1 MVRGRDIIR
10 CQCVCRRPREESQR
24 SKGDSFRFLEESTR
38 RRASASKKAV
48 GGFDASPKKKNTY
61 APFSGARLIPYAF
74 QSRKTANANVGKKVP
89 ARNARV
95 IHAPRPSAR
104 SRPCPC
110 PGGSAP
116 RYPAPPRPPSR
127 TLMLVT
133 TAQPR
138 RARLSRFR
146 SFPASRGWKENG
158 KRLVTDSAGRFLV
171 RARGRGGA
179 GWSLP
184 AGTRARR
191 WLDVVAARLASPERS
206 NPEVATPRHEPG
218 RVAGRP
224 HSPREALKTTTRT
237 RANE

>member
-1 MVRGRDIIR
+1 
-10 CQCVCRRPREESQR
+10 
-24 SKGDSFRFLEESTR
+24 
-38 RRASASKKAV
+38 
-48 GGFDASPKKKNTY
+48 
-61 APFSGARLIPYAF
+61 
-74 QSRKTANANVGKKVP
+74 
-89 ARNARV
+89 
-95 IHAPRPSAR
+95 
-104 SRPCPC
+104 
-110 PGGSAP
+110 
-116 RYPAPPRPPSR
+116 
-127 TLMLVT
+127 MLVT

-146 SFPASRGWKENG
+146 SFPASRGWRENG

-224 HSPREALKTTTRT
+224 HSPRSAKNDDADARERMTFEMRRGC
-237 RANE
+237 RAYRRSRDRRARVHACAPFP

>member
-1 MVRGRDIIR
+1 MDGISSDVSACVEGRVKKVNDQKAIPFASWKS
-10 CQCVCRRPREESQR
+10 RRVDAHPRQKKPSEV
-24 SKGDSFRFLEESTR
+24 FFTR
-38 RRASASKKAV
+38 RRKRK
-48 GGFDASPKKKNTY
+48 DTY

-95 IHAPRPSAR
+95 IHAPHPSAR

-146 SFPASRGWKENG
+146 SFPASRGWRENG

>member
-1 MVRGRDIIR
+1 MDGISSDVSACVEGRVKKVNDQKAI
-10 CQCVCRRPREESQR
+10 PFA
-24 SKGDSFRFLEESTR
+24 SFRVDV
-38 RRASASKKAV
+38 RRAHQKAD
-48 GGFDASPKKKNTY
+48 GGFDASPKKKRHVCAVFWCPVDTVC
-61 APFSGARLIPYAF
+61 IPV
-74 QSRKTANANVGKKVP
+74 SKNRKRKRWKKS
-89 ARNARV
+89 ASRNARV
-95 IHAPRPSAR
+95 VHAPRPSAR
-104 SRPCPC
+104 SHPCPC

-146 SFPASRGWKENG
+146 SFPASRGWRENG

>member
-1 MVRGRDIIR
+1 MH
-10 CQCVCRRPREESQR
+10 S
-24 SKGDSFRFLEESTR
+24 SLEKPQT
-38 RRASASKKAV
+38 
-48 GGFDASPKKKNTY
+48 P
-61 APFSGARLIPYAF
+61 
-74 QSRKTANANVGKKVP
+74 VGKKVP

-95 IHAPRPSAR
+95 VHAPHPSAR
-104 SRPCPC
+104 SHPCPC

-179 GWSLP
+179 GWSRRRGRARGDGWTSSPRASRARSGRTLVRDP
-184 AGTRARR
+184 ASRARARR
-191 WLDVVAARLASPERS
+191 RPSAFAAGSAKNDDADARERMTFEMRGGCRAYRRS
-206 NPEVATPRHEPG
+206 RDRRA
-218 RVAGRP
+218 RVHACAP
-224 HSPREALKTTTRT
+224 FP
-237 RANE
+237 